1 MTTFHIV
8 LIVII
13 LLKVP
18 HQAFCRVWVDQNPV
32 VTSTLGQ
39 KVSMGCRVLSDSGEL
54 ITGCRA
60 EWYIN
65 TATHGQ
71 RKVWREMGDLP
82 RFKGRFQKTYDLN
95 TTDTSILMIWL
106 ELNDIGYY
114 FCTLHCCVN
123 GKDKQYHGNGTRL
136 LLSEAKPTPYGLI
149 FTSVIP
155 GNTTKKMHILGAEEE
170 NTSEMQLFY
179 FYAFL
184 AVKLLVIIV
193 LGGLTISS

>member
-18 HQAFCRVWVDQNPV
+18 LQAFCRVWVDQNPV
-32 VTSTLGQ
+32 VTGTLGQ

-65 TATHGQ
+65 SATHGQ
-71 RKVWREMGDLP
+71 RK
-82 RFKGRFQKTYDLN
+82 
-95 TTDTSILMIWL
+95 
-106 ELNDIGYY
+106 
-114 FCTLHCCVN
+114 CCVN

-136 LLSEAKPTPYGLI
+136 LISEAKPTPYGLI

-155 GNTTKKMHILGAEEE
+155 GAEEE

-193 LGGLTISS
+193 LGGLNQLLKMSFK